1 MSDTHPVSKSQRI
14 RKWATSAIT
23 TLLMLVALEFFF
35 GWQSSVHRRAK
46 GFQLAPEFGW
56 TTTEN
61 TLVTINKPGYGEVTF
76 STSQDGFRRY
86 GDVNATRPKILV
98 IGDSYTYADTVSDG
112 EAYFD
117 RLGEKL
123 DVEVFAFGCNGFG
136 TLQELLV
143 LKKHFQHISPDLVVW
158 QLCDN
163 DFVNNSYELE
173 SRDLLQSNFMVRPY
187 RVGERVEMRFP
198 SLSGGWLLR
207 RSHLARWAFRRF
219 FARGR
224 QQFDYGNEQNKEL
237 ASQAFELTA
246 GLLKEGKTHIGEIP
260 MLVFS
265 NRLGGLYQNALSKVD
280 CHFTLAVEQAIE
292 SANGLGKK
300 VDARPRDLHWNATGH
315 EIVAATLARQIQE
328 AQLLTR

>member
-1 MSDTHPVSKSQRI
+1 MAPSITSWSINERYPASFKTATYSQVGYIRDHYVTDACRVRVLFRLAVVS
-14 RKWATSAIT
+14 
-23 TLLMLVALEFFF
+23 
-35 GWQSSVHRRAK
+35 HRRAK

-61 TLVTINKPGYGEVTF
+61 TQVTMNKPGYGEVTF

-86 GDVNATRPKILV
+86 GDINATRPKILV

-136 TLQELLV
+136 TLQELLI
-143 LKKHFQHISPDLVVW
+143 LKKHFHQISPDLVVW

-198 SLSGGWLLR
+198 SLSGGWILR
-207 RSHLARWAFRRF
+207 RSYLARWVFRRF

-237 ASQAFELTA
+237 ANQAFELTA
-246 GLLKEGKTHIGEIP
+246 G
-260 MLVFS
+260 
-265 NRLGGLYQNALSKVD
+265 
-280 CHFTLAVEQAIE
+280 
-292 SANGLGKK
+292 SA
-300 VDARPRDLHWNATGH
+300 
-315 EIVAATLARQIQE
+315 
-328 AQLLTR
+328 